1 MTERHYNDEEVAE
14 IFRAAAAG
22 SESTAQPG
30 GPSEGLTLR
39 DLQAIAREVDIA
51 PEAISRAAESLDR
64 PRVPAA
70 AQQTFLGFPIAVER
84 TVALQRRLTDA
95 EWELLVVELRQVFRA
110 RGTVRAQGSLREWSN
125 GNLQALLEP
134 TPTGHQ
140 LRISTVKGSARA
152 SVAVGAVTLGMSAVV
167 GVMVAANGALSGAV
181 PQMAALAA
189 LGVAFVANGALR
201 LPSWARQRGRQM
213 DGIIERVV
221 AATQGDQ
228 DSQARLS
235 DHPRPAGIGR
245 LASE

>member
-1 MTERHYNDEEVAE
+1 MTERRYNDDEVAE

-30 GPSEGLTLR
+30 GSAEGLTLR

-64 PRVPAA
+64 APVTAA

-84 TVALQRRLTDA
+84 TVALQRRLTDT

-110 RGTVRAQGSLREWSN
+110 RGTVYAQGSLREWRN
-125 GNLQALLEP
+125 GNLHAALEP

-140 LRISTVKGSARA
+140 LRIGTLKGSARA
-152 SVAVGAVTLGMSAVV
+152 AVAVGALTLGMSALV
-167 GVMVAANGALSGAV
+167 GVMVAANGALSSAAPGLAGLAVLGA
-181 PQMAALAA
+181 
-189 LGVAFVANGALR
+189 AFVANGTFR
-201 LPSWARQRGRQM
+201 LPGWARERARQI
-213 DGIIERVV
+213 DGIIERLV
-221 AATQGDQ
+221 AAQGDQ
-228 DSQARLS
+228 SSQARLS
-235 DHPRPAGIGR
+235 DHPSPAAIGR